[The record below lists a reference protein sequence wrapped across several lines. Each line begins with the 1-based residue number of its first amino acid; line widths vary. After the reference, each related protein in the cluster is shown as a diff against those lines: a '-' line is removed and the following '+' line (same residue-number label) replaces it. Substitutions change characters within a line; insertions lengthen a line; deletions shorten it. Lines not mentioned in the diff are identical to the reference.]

1 MGEVGARGRGKE
13 KRREEKRGKERRI
26 PLRRFR
32 CHLCSLKLDYFN
44 REEQI
49 LCLLVSYS
57 LTRSQGP
64 QREGKMLSGRGKALT
79 KICLSLNLNTHFS
92 ALLLDDD
99 VGARQQGL

>member
-1 MGEVGARGRGKE
+1 VGEVGARGRGKE

-32 CHLCSLKLDYFN
+32 CHLCLDYSN

-57 LTRSQGP
+57 IKRRKGP